1 MCESKRDKGD
11 KQYMFSPRS
20 DASLFARKV
29 FNVDEQRA
37 LIFWNEPKQMA
48 RTASSYHQNF

>member
-11 KQYMFSPRS
+11 KQYMFSPRT
-20 DASLFARKV
+20 LREMF
-29 FNVDEQRA
+29 FNVDQQWA